1 LCWLTVEQQ
10 FIPALAIA
18 STVSRYFKK
27 IVMKKIILSIIIS
40 LSLFGCQNNKK
51 TELKY
56 EKPKLEILLIGT
68 FHFRNFDPKL
78 IRDVVQTN
86 EVDILSLENQN
97 ELELIKNKI

>member
-1 LCWLTVEQQ
+1 
-10 FIPALAIA
+10 
-18 STVSRYFKK
+18 
-27 IVMKKIILSIIIS
+27 MKKIILSIIIS